1 MALQSI
7 APPGWAEVF
16 SNVRGRTTT
25 NELAASF
32 KPVHF
37 ENLVRWDA
45 DDDGDG
51 KGTVSRG
58 QDMSPLI
65 TLATFLGDKAETIS
79 HYRFEIWEQRPARD
93 FVIVGAAGAAFNAT
107 TVPLIDGDAARL
119 SEGVILYYPAT
130 QERMRIPWRA
140 SDIDT
145 TAGANQITNLSRGL
159 ENNGVGK
166 AIPAGAKLLIL
177 SASRPEGAQDGTP
190 QGYKDET
197 DYNYCQEMS
206 ASVAI
211 TERNKVIK
219 QWSGR
224 DWAMAKKEG
233 QRDFRRRMQNTL
245 LFGVRGSGTD
255 AADGYQFT
263 TTEGISH
270 RIRTNY
276 QSFVGEALTYPLL
289 EDGLEPFF
297 YYGEPVKHFLCGPVA
312 RQRITRALI
321 DKSMMEVEIVPMHG
335 RDIRNIEFG
344 YEVTKL
350 HFAVGTAVLHDMYGW
365 RHVDDL
371 RNKVLVIDPSKLSQ
385 ITRAGGEMQMR
396 PSMQP
401 NGATFEKA
409 TWYYDGGL
417 RSYVE
422 GAHGWAEF

>member
-1 MALQSI
+1 MAIQSI
-7 APPGWAEVF
+7 APAGWAEAF
-16 SNVRGRTTT
+16 SNTRGRTTT

-51 KGTVSRG
+51 KGVVSRG
-58 QDMSPLI
+58 QDSAPLVTI
-65 TLATFLGDKAETIS
+65 TTFMGGKAETID

-93 FVIVGAAGAAFNAT
+93 FVIVEAAGAAAGAT
-107 TVPLIDGDAARL
+107 TIPLISGDAARL
-119 SEGVILYYPAT
+119 SEGTVLYYPAT
-130 QERMRIPWRA
+130 RERIRIPWRA

-145 TAGANQITNLSRGL
+145 TNNQVTNVSRGL
-159 ENNGVGK
+159 ENNGVGQ
-166 AIPAGAKLLIL
+166 AIPGGAKLLIL
-177 SASRPEGAQDGTP
+177 TASRPEGAQDGTP

-197 DYNYCQEMS
+197 DYNYCQEGS
-206 ASVAI
+206 VSVAI
-211 TERNKVIK
+211 TERDKIIK

-224 DWAMAKKEG
+224 DWAMAKKEA
-233 QRDFRRRMQNTL
+233 QRDARRRMQNTM

-255 AADGYQFT
+255 VADGYQYT
-263 TTEGISH
+263 MTEGIAH

-276 QSFVGEALTYPLL
+276 QSFANEPLTYPLL

-297 YYGEPVKHFLCGPVA
+297 YYGDPVKHALCGRDA
-312 RQRITRALI
+312 RSRITRALI
-321 DKSMMEVEIVPMHG
+321 DKSMMRVEIVPMHG
-335 RDIRNIEFG
+335 RDIRNVEFG

-350 HFAVGTAVLHDMYGW
+350 HFNSGTLVLHDMRAW
-365 RHVDDL
+365 QHIETL
-371 RNKVLVIDPSKLSQ
+371 RSKMLVVDPSKLSMV
-385 ITRAGGEMQMR
+385 TRRGGDFQMR

-409 TWYYDGGL
+409 TWYWDNAL

-422 GAHGWAEF
+422 AAHGWVEF

>member
-7 APPGWAEVF
+7 APAGWAEAF

-58 QDMSPLI
+58 QDLSPLI
-65 TLATFLGDKAETIS
+65 TLTTFLGDKSETIS

-93 FVIVGAAGAAFNAT
+93 FVIVSAAGAAYNAT

-119 SEGVILYYPAT
+119 SEGVVLYYPAT
-130 QERMRIPWRA
+130 QERMRIPWR
-140 SDIDT
+140 STDIDT
-145 TAGANQITNLSRGL
+145 TTGANQITNLSRGL

-206 ASVAI
+206 ASIAI

-233 QRDFRRRMQNTL
+233 QRDFRRRHQFVPKQSQIFWSHPQSSYRPASM
-245 LFGVRGSGTD
+245 FGSRLHDGHEDVSGVL
-255 AADGYQFT
+255 
-263 TTEGISH
+263 
-270 RIRTNY
+270 RKR
-276 QSFVGEALTYPLL
+276 LPR
-289 EDGLEPFF
+289 
-297 YYGEPVKHFLCGPVA
+297 
-312 RQRITRALI
+312 RQRVVHQLRVRSIRPLCLNHNPLAVFEI
-321 DKSMMEVEIVPMHG
+321 D
-335 RDIRNIEFG
+335 DI
-344 YEVTKL
+344 
-350 HFAVGTAVLHDMYGW
+350 
-365 RHVDDL
+365 
-371 RNKVLVIDPSKLSQ
+371 
-385 ITRAGGEMQMR
+385 
-396 PSMQP
+396 
-401 NGATFEKA
+401 
-409 TWYYDGGL
+409 
-417 RSYVE
+417 
-422 GAHGWAEF
+422 